1 MGSGSARRAR
11 IGSPPRR
18 AALKQADGLPCR
30 RPAARRPAG
39 GREEQAG
46 RAARRPS
53 RGAVTHRAWL
63 AEATE
68 AAEQCVTVCS
78 SVQQCAPRLSL
89 AAPR

>member
-39 GREEQAG
+39 FAGGREEQAG
-46 RAARRPS
+46 RAARGGRHAG
-53 RGAVTHRAWL
+53 R
-63 AEATE
+63 
-68 AAEQCVTVCS
+68 
-78 SVQQCAPRLSL
+78 
-89 AAPR
+89 